1 MTFFKGFCDLLLS
14 LALSNKHAMKN
25 IFLLLPI
32 LLFISNNLKAQEDNL
47 CYISLSMKSEDERVV
62 RAKFFN
68 IARENIKV
76 EFTRIVFK
84 NGESNYGKRYYATY
98 NFDKDSWTA
107 KVPKGLY
114 RFRTQHPGF
123 ESFRETVECEQPI
136 LSITKTLKALSLP
149 YTFDKGEKYDYIR
162 GGIEFS
168 ETIVVH
174 FKGGTADENKAFLE
188 TFPHEKIQKIRFIN
202 AFFLTLNLANQES
215 LPEILVR
222 ETFGDE
228 PLSEGFYFGDAITQV
243 IEKIIENPNVAY
255 ADPSFVF
262 QKNNIQILSAKD
274 FSNKS
279 SLIDELKS
287 QNPDEAKRLNPADFK
302 KSDELIQKELREL
315 EGN

>member
-1 MTFFKGFCDLLLS
+1 MRILLLFFAIQVLATS
-14 LALSNKHAMKN
+14 L
-25 IFLLLPI
+25 I
-32 LLFISNNLKAQEDNL
+32 KAQEDNL
-47 CYISLSMKSEDERVV
+47 CYISLSMRPDDERVE
-62 RAKFFN
+62 RAKFYN

-76 EFTRIVFK
+76 EFTRIIFK
-84 NGESNYGKRYYATY
+84 NGESNFGKRYYAEY
-98 NFDKDSWTA
+98 NSDKNMWAA
-107 KVPKGLY
+107 KVPKGMY

-123 ESFRETVECEQPI
+123 ESFRETIECEQPVLNI
-136 LSITKTLKALSLP
+136 KKTLKALSLP
-149 YTFDKGEKYDYIR
+149 YTFDKGQKYDYIR

-168 ETIVVH
+168 ETVVVH
-174 FKGGTADENKAFLE
+174 FKAGSADENKAFLE

-202 AFFLTLNLANQES
+202 AFLLTLNLANQES

-228 PLSEGFYFGDAITQV
+228 PLSEGFYFGDAITQI

-262 QKNNIQILSAKD
+262 SKNNIETLSAKD
-274 FSNKS
+274 FSNKN
-279 SLIDELKS
+279 SLINELKS
-287 QNPDEAKRLNPADFK
+287 RNPDEAKRLNPSDFK